1 MTTLSDCCGAYM
13 DSDFMICSKCKE
25 HSEPQMCCDSC
36 GEPMD
41 ETETNYGTED
51 ILTCLNCWNDLQN
64 ESGKFLMPLI

>member
-1 MTTLSDCCGAYM
+1 M

-25 HSEPQMCCDSC
+25 HSEPQMCCENC

-64 ESGKFLMPLI
+64 EVI